1 MPESQPL
8 IGRTISHYRIVER
21 LGGGGMGVVYR
32 AEDLKLGRFV
42 ALKFLPDELAR
53 DSQALERFQRE
64 ARAASA
70 LNHPNICTIHE
81 VDEVDTHPFIVMEML
96 EGKTLKHVIGG
107 KSMDIEQ
114 LLELSIQIADALD
127 AAHSKGIVHRD
138 IKPANIFVTTRG
150 NAKILDFG
158 LAKLAP
164 TESGAGSMAGA
175 SAMATLA
182 ATDAHLTSPGTTL
195 GTVAYMSPEQA
206 RGKEL
211 DARTDLF
218 SFGAVLYE
226 MVTGTLP
233 FRGDTS
239 AVIFEAILSRAP
251 IAPARLNPEA
261 PAKLDDIINKALEKD
276 RDLRYQHASEMRA
289 DLKRLKRE
297 TDSAR
302 SAVYRPVDSDPEQQA
317 TPRSGSSA
325 AAAKPASASG
335 VTPASGANANAAATA
350 TPTAA
355 APSAP
360 KRMGMLWKI
369 GVPVAAIVAI
379 FAVVAMFYLH
389 RASALTERDSI
400 LLTDFANTTGDAV
413 FDGTLKKALAVDLE
427 QSPFLN
433 VVPDR
438 RIQQTLTFMGRSP
451 DDRISSEV
459 GREICQRDGIKAML
473 TGSIALLGSQYVITL
488 EAINAATGESLGKA
502 EVEAPNKD
510 AVLNALG
517 KSATTLREKLGESLP
532 SVQKF
537 DRPLA
542 EATTSSLDA
551 LKAFSLGDIQHD
563 KLEDLAAIPFYQ
575 RAIELDPNFA
585 MAHLR
590 LGIAYAN
597 THQLALAAQES
608 KKAFD
613 LRDRASEYERL
624 YIAAYY
630 YDDTGQVEK
639 GIQSW
644 ELLKQSYPRMNPA
657 YINLS
662 VTLRF
667 IGQFQKS
674 VDNDLLA
681 IQIDPDT
688 VNPYV
693 AGAFNYSA
701 LARLDDAKALL
712 NQAQQRK
719 IGGSSLHLALAHS
732 AVLDGDMAS
741 AEREMEAAKAS
752 PLGKGRVLQL
762 QVDMAAARGQI
773 GSARQLNA
781 ELIESLKRMD
791 LAAVA
796 ASRLNDAGFCEASVG
811 YPERGVEAASA
822 ALQLAQSWDVKL
834 DAAKILALA
843 GDEKKAQTLVAEII
857 KERPLDASVQTLD
870 VPFFRASIDL
880 RHKNPSAAIEDLA
893 AATPYEAG
901 RPLEINLL
909 RGQAFL
915 AAGRPA
921 DAATEFK
928 KVLARRDLKPFDYR
942 YALAQL
948 GAARASAASGDAGA
962 ARTAYQD
969 FFALWKDADPD
980 IPILKTAK
988 AEYAKLQ

>member
-107 KSMDIEQ
+107 KNMELEQ
-114 LLELSIQIADALD
+114 LLELAIQIADALD

-138 IKPANIFVTTRG
+138 IKPANIFVTARG

-164 TESGAGSMAGA
+164 TESGAGSMAGV

-251 IAPARLNPEA
+251 VAPARLNPEA
-261 PAKLDDIINKALEKD
+261 PAKLDDIISKALEKD

-302 SAVYRPVDSDPEQQA
+302 SAVYRPVDSDPEQQTA
-317 TPRSGSSA
+317 PRSGSSV

-335 VTPASGANANAAATA
+335 VPPASGATATAATA
-350 TPTAA
+350 PA
-355 APSAP
+355 AP
-360 KRMGMLWKI
+360 KRLGTLWKI
-369 GVPVAAIVAI
+369 GVPAAALVAI
-379 FAVVAMFYLH
+379 IAVVAMFYMH
-389 RASALTERDSI
+389 RARALTERDSI

-473 TGSIALLGSQYVITL
+473 TGSIALLGSQYVISL

-551 LKAFSLGDIQHD
+551 LKAFSLGDVQHD

-590 LGIAYAN
+590 LGIAYGN
-597 THQLALAAQES
+597 TLQVAPATQET

-630 YDDTGQVEK
+630 YGDIGQVEK
-639 GIQSW
+639 EIQAW
-644 ELLKQSYPRMNPA
+644 ELVKQSYPRMDPA
-657 YINLS
+657 YINLA
-662 VTLRF
+662 VGLHN
-667 IGQFQKS
+667 IGQFQKA
-674 VDNDLLA
+674 VDNDLLS

-688 VNPYV
+688 LNPYV
-693 AGAFNYSA
+693 GGAISYWA
-701 LARLDDAKALL
+701 LARFDDGKALL

-719 IGGSSLHLALAHS
+719 IGGSSLHGALARS

-741 AEREMEAAKAS
+741 AEREMEAANAS
-752 PLGKGRVLQL
+752 PLGKSRVLQL

-773 GSARQLNA
+773 ASARQLNA

-796 ASRLNDAGFCEASVG
+796 AAQWNGAGFCEASIG
-811 YPERGVEAASA
+811 YPERGVEAAGS

-843 GDEKKAQTLVAEII
+843 GDEQKAQTLVAEVV
-857 KERPLDASVQTLD
+857 KERPLDALVQTLD

-880 RHKNPSAAIEDLA
+880 RRKNPSAAIEDLA
-893 AATPYEAG
+893 PATPYEAG
-901 RPLEINLL
+901 RPVQINLL
-909 RGQAFL
+909 RGDAYL
-915 AAGRPA
+915 AASRPA
-921 DAATEFK
+921 DAAAEFK
-928 KVLARRDLKPFDYR
+928 KVLARRDLKPFNYR

-948 GAARASAASGDAGA
+948 GAARAAAASPDAGG

>member
-107 KSMDIEQ
+107 KNMELDQ
-114 LLELSIQIADALD
+114 LLELAIQIADALD

-164 TESGAGSMAGA
+164 TESGAGSMTGV

-182 ATDAHLTSPGTTL
+182 ATGAHLTSPGTTL

-261 PAKLDDIINKALEKD
+261 PAKLDDIISKALEKD

-302 SAVYRPVDSDPEQQA
+302 SAVYRPVDSDPEQQS
-317 TPRSGSSA
+317 TPRSGTSV

-335 VTPASGANANAAATA
+335 VTPANGATA
-350 TPTAA
+350 TTTAAEA
-355 APSAP
+355 APSPP
-360 KRMGMLWKI
+360 KRVGMLWKI
-369 GVPVAAIVAI
+369 GVPVAALIVI
-379 FAVVAMFYLH
+379 IAVSAWFYMH

-451 DDRISSEV
+451 DERVSSEV

-473 TGSIALLGSQYVITL
+473 TGSIALLGSQYVISL

-517 KSATTLREKLGESLP
+517 KSAATLREKLGESLP

-551 LKAFSLGDIQHD
+551 LKAFSLGDVQHD

-590 LGIAYAN
+590 LGIAYGN
-597 THQLALAAQES
+597 TLQVALGTQES

-613 LRDRASEYERL
+613 LRDRTSEYERL

-630 YDDTGQVEK
+630 YGDTGEVEK
-639 GIQSW
+639 EIQAW
-644 ELLKQSYPRMNPA
+644 ELVKQSYPRMDPA
-657 YINLS
+657 YINLA
-662 VTLRF
+662 VGLHN
-667 IGQFQKS
+667 IGQFQKA
-674 VDNDLLA
+674 VDNDLLS

-688 VNPYV
+688 LNPYV
-693 AGAFNYSA
+693 GGALSYWA
-701 LARLDDAKALL
+701 LARFDDGKALL

-719 IGGSSLHLALAHS
+719 IGGSSLHGALARS

-752 PLGKGRVLQL
+752 PLGKSRVLQL

-796 ASRLNDAGFCEASVG
+796 AAQWNGAGFCEASVG
-811 YPERGVEAASA
+811 YPERGVEAANA

-843 GDEKKAQTLVAEII
+843 GDEQKAQTLVAEVI
-857 KERPLDASVQTLD
+857 KERPLDALVQTLD

-880 RHKNPSAAIEDLA
+880 RHKNSSAAIQDLA
-893 AATPYEAG
+893 PATPYQAG
-901 RPLEINLL
+901 RPAQINLL
-909 RGQAFL
+909 RGEAYL

-921 DAATEFK
+921 DAAAEFK
-928 KVLARRDLKPFDYR
+928 KVLARRDLKPFNYR

-948 GAARASAASGDAGA
+948 GAARAAAASGDASG

-969 FFALWKDADPD
+969 FLALWKDADPD